1 MNILSYFFIFIY
13 YYFTSGGSGSSSA
26 GFSLAVVSRAATP
39 LGAPALAAQRLSV
52 QGSGS
57 RAQAQQ

>member
-13 YYFTSGGSGSSSA
+13 YYFTFGSSGSSSE
-26 GFSLAVVSRAATP
+26 GFSLAEVSRAATP
-39 LGAPALAAQRLSV
+39 LGAPALAARRLSV
-52 QGSGS
+52 QGTGS